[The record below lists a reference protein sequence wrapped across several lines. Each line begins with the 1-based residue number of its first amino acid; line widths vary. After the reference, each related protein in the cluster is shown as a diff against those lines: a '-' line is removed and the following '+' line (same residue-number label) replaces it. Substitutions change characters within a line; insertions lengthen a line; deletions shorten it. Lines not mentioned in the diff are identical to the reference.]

1 MVDRAFAVVA
11 SPEVCAG
18 WRRRQAAG
26 DQRPWPAVPVLGR
39 MPRWKMFAV
48 RREEEMST
56 TARQPSHGAE
66 ERLRIELED
75 AASRKWW
82 ARIFYTLGSQYGRT
96 QLQFVGR
103 TEDGTRLYASDTF
116 PGPPLDR
123 TPPEEAWAP
132 GLEASLKQLRQ
143 EIARDG
149 WQETGQGTQPWELT
163 FSRRRTS

>member
-1 MVDRAFAVVA
+1 
-11 SPEVCAG
+11 
-18 WRRRQAAG
+18 
-26 DQRPWPAVPVLGR
+26 
-39 MPRWKMFAV
+39 
-48 RREEEMST
+48 MST
-56 TARQPSHGAE
+56 TGRLPGHGAE

-116 PGPPLDR
+116 PGPPLNR

-132 GLEASLKQLRQ
+132 GLEASLKKLRQ

-149 WQETGQGTQPWELT
+149 WHETSRGTQPWELT
-163 FSRRRTS
+163 FSRQRRS